1 MHSDRV
7 NRSSAFAWG
16 FIVGVYVGMGTL
28 GAIVWLVRSGL
39 LNG

>member
-1 MHSDRV
+1 MYSDRV

-16 FIVGVYVGMGTL
+16 FIVGIYTGMATL
-28 GAIVWLVRSGL
+28 ATVVWLVRSGL

>member
-16 FIVGVYVGMGTL
+16 FIFGLYAGMATL
-28 GAIVWLVRSGL
+28 GGIVWLSRSGL
-39 LNG
+39 L